1 MGAAGHRTRPG
12 AVLFACSLNSVR
24 SPMAEA
30 LTKHLLGT
38 SIFVDSAGVECTGL
52 DPFVLEVVGEVGY
65 ERKEHHSKTL
75 DELQDH
81 SFDLIIALTPEAR
94 DKAEEVVAGEAV
106 AVEYW
111 PVEDPTLVGGSRSQR
126 LDAYRRLRDD
136 LIVRIKERFG
146 SNVAEAS

>member
-1 MGAAGHRTRPG
+1 VGRGGHPTRPG

-30 LTKHLLGT
+30 LMKHLLGT
-38 SIFVDSAGVECTGL
+38 TIFVDSAGVQCTGL
-52 DPFVLEVVGEVGY
+52 DPFVLEVVSEVGY

-81 SFDLIIALTPEAR
+81 AFDLIIALTPEAR
-94 DKAEEVVAGEAV
+94 DRAEEVVKGEAV
-106 AVEYW
+106 DVEYW
-111 PVEDPTLVGGSRSQR
+111 PVEDPTLEGGSRAQR

-136 LIVRIKERFG
+136 LIVRIKDRFG
-146 SNVAEAS
+146 SDIAEAS